1 MNECPLRQ
9 WLGEKI
15 DTIPDESW
23 PDSSDEDVLS
33 DFIREMLIKWL
44 DDESITV

>member
-9 WLGEKI
+9 WIEEKI
-15 DTIPDESW
+15 DTIPLESW
-23 PDSSDEDVLS
+23 PDPSDELALS

-44 DDESITV
+44 DDESIIV